1 MKYGKTTKKY
11 TEKFKKQ
18 SRIRKIKYVDYDEL
32 PAWIRR
38 AEDRINKMPTE
49 KYWEELEKFADELNK
64 KGVDEVLF
72 GDIK

>member
-1 MKYGKTTKKY
+1 MKYRKTTKKY
-11 TEKFKKQ
+11 TERIKKQ
-18 SRIRKIKYVDYDEL
+18 HRVRRKYVDYDEL

-38 AEDRINKMPTE
+38 AEDRINKMPTK
-49 KYWEELEKFADELNK
+49 KYWEKLEKFADELNK